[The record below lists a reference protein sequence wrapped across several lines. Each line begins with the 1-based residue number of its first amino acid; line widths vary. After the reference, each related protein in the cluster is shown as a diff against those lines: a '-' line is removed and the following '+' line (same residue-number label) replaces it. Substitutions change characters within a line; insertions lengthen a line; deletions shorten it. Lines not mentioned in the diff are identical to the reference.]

1 MHMRPREEGEIR
13 QNHRISS
20 TMKNAGSWNPPGP
33 RQGARAPEEAKR
45 NLLKTTPKTV
55 DAYEYLLDKHL
66 FKTTTDFT
74 KANTQ
79 IGLILS
85 I

>member
-1 MHMRPREEGEIR
+1 
-13 QNHRISS
+13 
-20 TMKNAGSWNPPGP
+20 MKNAGSWNPPGP

-66 FKTTTDFT
+66 F
-74 KANTQ
+74 
-79 IGLILS
+79 I
-85 I
+85 

>member
-1 MHMRPREEGEIR
+1 
-13 QNHRISS
+13 
-20 TMKNAGSWNPPGP
+20 MKNAGSWNPPGP

-66 FKTTTDFT
+66 FKKTT
-74 KANTQ
+74 A
-79 IGLILS
+79 
-85 I
+85 

>member
-1 MHMRPREEGEIR
+1 MHCRHEEQILLHKITIQRPREEGEIR

-66 FKTTTDFT
+66 F
-74 KANTQ
+74 
-79 IGLILS
+79 I
-85 I
+85 